1 MTFADVAKIN
11 KEKSSMGNQM
21 LMVFAFFLVAIFIL
35 AFSGFDSGTLLIAT
49 ILCLLIVGG
58 IVGILFL
65 PDYMKLQKDLKYR
78 QKLRI
83 KVRIQDLA
91 KEGGNTYL
99 VLKPNK
105 YGISKL
111 TASSKYYS
119 TKLLNK
125 DLDIFVSKEG
135 HILLDIIGASY

>member
-1 MTFADVAKIN
+1 
-11 KEKSSMGNQM
+11 
-21 LMVFAFFLVAIFIL
+21 MVFAFFLVAIFIL

-135 HILLDIIGASY
+135 HILLNIIGASY